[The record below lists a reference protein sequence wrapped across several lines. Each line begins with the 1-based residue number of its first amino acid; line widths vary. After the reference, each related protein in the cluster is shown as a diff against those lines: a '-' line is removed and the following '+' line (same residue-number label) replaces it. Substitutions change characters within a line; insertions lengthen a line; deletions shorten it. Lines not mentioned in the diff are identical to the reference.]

1 MAASTTLDLAST
13 FVVVEPDHRAVPIAV
28 TPTIYEELDRLF
40 DHFKG
45 RMLVASFSFDAD
57 WPSWE
62 IHPAGDEIVCL
73 MSGEATMVLDR
84 DGVEEIVCLREPGSF
99 VIVPKGTWHT
109 ARTTV
114 PTSMLFVTPGEGTRN
129 KRV

>member
-1 MAASTTLDLAST
+1 MAQSKAPDLAST
-13 FVVVEPDHRAVPIAV
+13 FVVVEPDHRAIPVAV

-45 RMLVASFSFDAD
+45 RLLVASFSFESD

-73 MSGEATMVLDR
+73 MSGAATMILDR
-84 DGVEEIVCLREPGSF
+84 SGGQETVHLRDPGAF
-99 VIVPKGTWHT
+99 VIIPKGTWHT
-109 ARTTV
+109 ARTSV
-114 PTSMLFVTPGEGTRN
+114 PTTMLFVTPGEGTQN
-129 KRV
+129 KPI

>member
-13 FVVVEPDHRAVPIAV
+13 FVVVEPDHRAVPVAV

-84 DGVEEIVCLREPGSF
+84 NGVEDTVHLREPGSF

-114 PTSMLFVTPGEGTRN
+114 PTTMLFVTPGERTQN
-129 KRV
+129 KPV

>member
-1 MAASTTLDLAST
+1 MAASIPLDLAST
-13 FVVVEPDHRAVPIAV
+13 FIVVEPDHRAVPVAV
-28 TPTIYEELDRLF
+28 TPTIYEELDRVF

-45 RMLVASFSFDAD
+45 RMLVASFSFEAD

-84 DGVEEIVCLREPGSF
+84 GGVEETVRLREPGSF

-114 PTSMLFVTPGEGTRN
+114 PTTMLFVTPGEGTRN
-129 KRV
+129 KPV